1 MAERDPEGI
10 EERLLYGKENLV
22 VAVPDRVAELARC
35 YVFQTLPGGWSPLR
49 WRPLDLRDD
58 TGAEVRIASESGVD
72 YQPLYDSNGDDILRI
87 PKASKNRFLVY
98 HFSLAVQQNRIRLY
112 PLIPE
117 TQTGGGFTYLSA
129 TEPDPTA
136 GDPQGYIL
144 GEETNFMNPPRELEA
159 VSFMAGDTSVIQ
171 YGFYNEHPDRRIIPR
186 MHVKGRSYLLKP
198 VVEENLK
205 KKIVYGKIPR
215 TMVSAGAIKDSFEPG
230 VPDAWDSAEIDI
242 EEAVF
247 REMI

>member
-1 MAERDPEGI
+1 MAEKEAEGI
-10 EERLLYGKENLV
+10 EGRLLYGKENLV

-35 YVFQTLPGGWSPLR
+35 YVFQILPGAWSLLR

-58 TGAEVRIASESGVD
+58 TGATVTVDPQSGVD
-72 YQPLYDSNGDDILRI
+72 YQHLYDSAGNDILRI
-87 PKASKNRFLVY
+87 PEASKNKFLVY
-98 HFSLAVQQNRIRLY
+98 HYSLAVQQNRVRIY
-112 PLIPE
+112 PLVPE

-129 TEPDPTA
+129 REPDPTA

-144 GEETNFMNPPRELEA
+144 GEETDFMNPPRELEA
-159 VSFMAGDTSVIQ
+159 ISFMTGETSVIQ

-186 MHVKGRSYLLKP
+186 MHVKGRAYLLKP
-198 VVEENLK
+198 VVEEGIK
-205 KKIVYGKIPR
+205 KKVVYGKIPR
-215 TMVSAGAIKDSFEPG
+215 TMVSAGPIKDSFEPG
-230 VPDAWDSAEIDI
+230 VPDAWDQAEIDI

>member
-1 MAERDPEGI
+1 MAERNPEGI
-10 EERLLYGKENLV
+10 EDRLLYGKENLV

-35 YVFQTLPGGWSPLR
+35 YVFQVLPGAWSLLR
-49 WRPLDLRDD
+49 WRPLDLRDSG
-58 TGAEVRIASESGVD
+58 GAAITIDPESGVD
-72 YQPLYDSNGDDILRI
+72 YQHLYDPDGNDILRI
-87 PKASKNRFLVY
+87 PEASKNRFLVY

-117 TQTGGGFTYLSA
+117 TQTAGGFTYLAA

-136 GDPQGYIL
+136 GDKQGYIL

-159 VSFMAGDTSVIQ
+159 ISFMAGDTSVIQ
-171 YGFYNEHPDRRIIPR
+171 YGFYNEHPDRRMIPR
-186 MHVKGRSYLLKP
+186 MHVKGRAYLLKP
-198 VVEENLK
+198 VVEEDLK

-215 TMVSAGAIKDSFEPG
+215 TMVSAGPIKDSFEPG
-230 VPDAWDSAEIDI
+230 VPDAWDPAEIDI

-247 REMI
+247 REMV